1 MAIPGYM
8 TITGKTQGLISA
20 GCSTPDSV
28 GNKYQSAHTDEI
40 MVLSYSHNLANIDN
54 TRRATHAPIIVTKN
68 VDKSSPLLAQALA
81 TREEINCT
89 INFYRPPH
97 KASRKNTIPSRS
109 TARCSANYSKT
120 CLTSFCIT
128 MPNLRSRWLSV
139 IAASVGYITSPVPPV
154 MPRGAKKVDR
164 SAPWSQRRPTRDR

>member
-28 GNKYQSAHTDEI
+28 GNKYQSVHTDEI

-89 INFYRPPH
+89 INFYR
-97 KASRKNTIPSRS
+97 
-109 TARCSANYSKT
+109 
-120 CLTSFCIT
+120 
-128 MPNLRSRWLSV
+128 
-139 IAASVGYITSPVPPV
+139 TSPQGQQEKYYSVSIDGAV
-154 MPRGAKKVDR
+154 LSELFQDMPHVILHNDAQPQEQVAIRYRGISWVHHIAGTTGHA
-164 SAPWSQRRPTRDR
+164 SWGEEG